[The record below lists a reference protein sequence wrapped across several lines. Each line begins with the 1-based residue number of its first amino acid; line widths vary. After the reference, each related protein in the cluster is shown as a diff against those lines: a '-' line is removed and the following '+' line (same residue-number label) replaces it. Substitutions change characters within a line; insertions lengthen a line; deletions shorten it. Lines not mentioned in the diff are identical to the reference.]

1 MTANAGNKEMKM
13 KRREFI
19 RLSSLTA
26 GAALAGCAVKRG
38 SVFVPDE
45 KAFVSGALIHLGS
58 NMWTDV
64 YTSAKPRKKGW
75 DDKVAADYVRA
86 HDEVWHEVTDAMAKA
101 KMNMIVIDLGEAVE
115 YPSHPELKVKGT
127 WSVAK
132 LRRELDRLRAMGIEP
147 IPKVNFSTTHNAWM
161 KDWRYKVS
169 SPEYMQTVKDI
180 IYDVAEMFDRPRFI
194 HIGYDEETM
203 GHQGGWG
210 NYQYIVVRKRE
221 LWWKDFLFTVQC
233 VRDTGARAWCF
244 SDQAWYEP
252 DLFEKLMPKDVV
264 QCPWN
269 CVKSEKHPEWT
280 TSIDKIGEMGF
291 DVIAD
296 CATYPG
302 SHVKPDP
309 SGLKHTYTPIDRA
322 KPNTQVKVMSAYCK
336 EKIAPE
342 HLKGFIVC
350 PWVLTVPGIP
360 REVLLDSIDY
370 AGAEFAAFAAGSGK
384 GRS

>member
-1 MTANAGNKEMKM
+1 M
-13 KRREFI
+13 KRREFLK
-19 RLSSLTA
+19 LSSFAA
-26 GAALAGCAVKRG
+26 GAALTGCATAPG
-38 SVFVPDE
+38 
-45 KAFVSGALIHLGS
+45 KAFSADENALVSGALIHLGS

-64 YTSAKPRKKGW
+64 YTNAKPRKKSW
-75 DDKVAADYVRA
+75 DDKVAVDYVRA
-86 HDEVWHEVTDAMAKA
+86 KDEVWHEVTAAMAKA

-132 LRRELDRLRAMGIEP
+132 LKRELDRLRAMGLEP

-161 KDWRYKVS
+161 KDWRYRVS
-169 SPEYMQTVKDI
+169 TPEYMQTVKDI

-210 NYQYIVVRKRE
+210 NYQFIVVRKRE
-221 LWWKDFLFTVQC
+221 LWWRDFLATVQF

-244 SDQAWYEP
+244 SDQAWYDP

-269 CVKSEKHPEWT
+269 CVKHEKYPQWL

-309 SGLKHTYTPIDRA
+309 SGLENIYTPIDR
-322 KPNTQVKVMSAYCK
+322 KDPETQTKKMMAYCS
-336 EKIAPE
+336 EKIPAAN
-342 HLKGFIVC
+342 LKGFIVC

-370 AGAEFAAFAAGSGK
+370 AGAEFAAFAAK
-384 GRS
+384 RRAI